1 MDWSQDYAAGRLT
14 QGVAS
19 AFSPSSPDM
28 DDASGREDPK
38 KPSAPDVAGIIEAA
52 VAARLPSGRAAAR
65 TIAAS
70 PRAPA
75 PFQSLASE
83 EASGAA
89 GGNID
94 ADGAQHSADPLD
106 LYFREMRCHLAR
118 LRT

>member
-1 MDWSQDYAAGRLT
+1 MCSMDWSQDYAAGRLT
-14 QGVAS
+14 HGVAS
-19 AFSPSSPDM
+19 ASSPSGPDT
-28 DDASGREDPK
+28 DGASGREDPK

-70 PRAPA
+70 PRAAA

-106 LYFREMRCHLAR
+106 LYFREMR
-118 LRT
+118 RTF